1 VRAALRLYPFALLL
15 AAWWLLAARGVLGN
29 EFVMPPPP
37 RVLDRARELAEDGTL
52 ADAGLATLGRVL
64 LAFALA
70 LPAGIA
76 LGTLI
81 GRVAAVRMALRP
93 IVAFLFP
100 TPKVALYPA
109 LVVVFGLGSASKVAL
124 GTSRRAALA
133 KVVIPAALPAILTGG
148 ASGSSA
154 RLSACSSA
162 R

>member
-1 VRAALRLYPFALLL
+1 
-15 AAWWLLAARGVLGN
+15 
-29 EFVMPPPP
+29 M
-37 RVLDRARELAEDGTL
+37 
-52 ADAGLATLGRVL
+52 L